1 MSYNGL
7 VDIANDDGDLGSVT
21 FMSDCFAHDCNVARF
36 DTFLSFFLFSVLDFP
51 HLYHDHLLT

>member
-51 HLYHDHLLT
+51 HL